1 MKPIGLMSLAF
12 AVALTVGCGRGDV
25 QKDSTTIGDNSN
37 AAAVGTSGEAD
48 RGTKQFVQDL
58 TEAGTAEVQLGQ
70 LATQRATAP
79 DVKQFGQMMI
89 QDHTKA
95 GEELKLI
102 AMTYNIPPETTLSE
116 KHRELTDRLSKLRG
130 AEFDREYIN
139 AMIDGHQEVIDKLQS
154 RVDEKNRVGVA
165 TGQSAKDKNVKP
177 EPADSHVDASLNQW
191 AADTLPVAK
200 QHLEKANS
208 IKDKLDAG
216 KNTTARR

>member
-12 AVALTVGCGRGDV
+12 AVALTVGCSRGDV
-25 QKDSTTIGDNSN
+25 RDDSTAAANDGN
-37 AAAVGTSGEAD
+37 AAAIGTTGEAD
-48 RGTKQFVQDL
+48 RGSTQFVLDL
-58 TEAGTAEVQLGQ
+58 MEAGTAEVQLGQ
-70 LATQRATAP
+70 LATQRGASP
-79 DVKQFGQMMI
+79 DVKQFGKMMI

-102 AMTYNIPPETTLSE
+102 AMTYNIPADTTLSE
-116 KHRELTDRLSKLRG
+116 KHRELTDKLSKLRG

-139 AMIDGHQEVIDKLQS
+139 AMIEGHQDVIDKLQS

-165 TGQSAKDKNVKP
+165 TGQAPKDKNVKP

-200 QHLEKANS
+200 QHLEKAKS
-208 IKDKLDAG
+208 INDKLDAA